1 METPSLDA
9 FLGDVTTLPR
19 RKKKTLK
26 FLREAYTYGVPGIIT
41 KSMTDRLAFSG
52 QYTFHIGTP
61 DPEMRRLASWMLT
74 VEPNRK
80 RIARLIPKI
89 WKRHGREDLK
99 LVGLLLANM
108 SDEELEENGWTILL
122 QLIQNKI
129 AVEAFLEIA
138 EELVRGGRTIPDDSW
153 IIDASKQSNT
163 WFQLMILIL
172 SIDESRCS
180 QHQRLIKTAPQGGE
194 LFERIRSRLLERIS

>member
-1 METPSLDA
+1 METSSLDA
-9 FLGDVTTLPR
+9 YLSDFTTLPK
-19 RKKKTLK
+19 RKKVMLNL
-26 FLREAYTYGVPGIIT
+26 LREAYTYGVPGIIT

-52 QYTFHIGTP
+52 QYSFHVGTP
-61 DPEMRRLASWMLT
+61 DPEMRRIASWVLT

-108 SDEELEENGWTILL
+108 SDEELGEDCWTILL
-122 QLIQNKI
+122 QLIQDKI

-138 EELVRGGRTIPDDSW
+138 EELVRGGRSIPNDSW

-163 WFQLMILIL
+163 WCQLMILVL

-180 QHQRLIKTAPQGGE
+180 NHLELIKTAPQGGE

>member
-1 METPSLDA
+1 METSSLDA
-9 FLGDVTTLPR
+9 YLDDFTTLSK
-19 RKKKTLK
+19 RKKKTLNL
-26 FLREAYTYGVPGIIT
+26 LREAYTFGVPGIIT

-52 QYTFHIGTP
+52 QYSFHVGTP
-61 DPEMRRLASWMLT
+61 DPEMRRIASWMLT

-89 WKRHGREDLK
+89 WRRHGREDLK

-108 SDEELEENGWTILL
+108 SDDELGEDCWTILL
-122 QLIQNKI
+122 QLIQDKI

-138 EELVRGGRTIPDDSW
+138 EELVRGGRSIPNDSW

-163 WFQLMILIL
+163 WCQLMILVL
-172 SIDESRCS
+172 SIEESRCS
-180 QHQRLIKTAPQGGE
+180 NHLKLVKTAPQGGE
-194 LFERIRSRLLERIS
+194 LFERIRRRLLERIS

>member
-1 METPSLDA
+1 METPSLDV
-9 FLGDVTTLPR
+9 FLGDVTALPK
-19 RKKKTLK
+19 RKKTTLK
-26 FLREAYTYGVPGIIT
+26 LLREAYTYGVPGIIT

-74 VEPNRK
+74 IEPNRK
-80 RIARLIPKI
+80 RLAKLIPKI

-108 SDEELEENGWTILL
+108 SDEELEEDGWTILL
-122 QLIQNKI
+122 QLIQDKI
-129 AVEAFLEIA
+129 AVEAFLEIS
-138 EELVRGGRTIPDDSW
+138 EELVRGGRNLPDDSW
-153 IIDASKQSNT
+153 IIDASKQSKT

-172 SIDESRCS
+172 SIDENRCLK
-180 QHQRLIKTAPQGGE
+180 HLELIKTAPQGGE
-194 LFERIRSRLLERIS
+194 LFERIRNRLLERIS

>member
-138 EELVRGGRTIPDDSW
+138 EEFVRGGRTIPDDSW

-163 WFQLMILIL
+163 WFQLMILVL

-180 QHQRLIKTAPQGGE
+180 HHQRLIKTAPQGGE

>member
-9 FLGDVTTLPR
+9 YLSDFTTLPK
-19 RKKKTLK
+19 RKKSALNL
-26 FLREAYTYGVPGIIT
+26 LREAYTYGVPGIIT

-52 QYTFHIGTP
+52 QYAFHIGTP
-61 DPEMRRLASWMLT
+61 DPEMRRIASWMLT

-108 SDEELEENGWTILL
+108 SDEELGEDCWTILL
-122 QLIQNKI
+122 QLIQDKI

-138 EELVRGGRTIPDDSW
+138 EELGRGGRSIPTDSW

-163 WFQLMILIL
+163 WCQLMILIL
-172 SIDESRCS
+172 SIDESRCLD
-180 QHQRLIKTAPQGGE
+180 HLGLIKTAPQGGE

>member
-1 METPSLDA
+1 METPCLDA
-9 FLGDVTTLPR
+9 YLGDVENLPK
-19 RKKKTLK
+19 RKKKALK

-41 KSMTDRLAFSG
+41 KSMTDRLAYSG

-74 VEPNRK
+74 IEPNHK

-108 SDEELEENGWTILL
+108 SDEELEEDGWTILL
-122 QLIQNKI
+122 QLIQDKI
-129 AVEAFLEIA
+129 AVEAFLEIS
-138 EELVRGGRTIPDDSW
+138 EELVRGGRTLPNDSW
-153 IIDASKQSNT
+153 IIEASQQSKT
-163 WFQLMILIL
+163 WWQLMVLLL
-172 SIDESRCS
+172 SIDENRSMN
-180 QHQRLIKTAPQGGE
+180 HQDLIKSAPKGGE
-194 LFERIRSRLLERIS
+194 LFERIRYRLLERKS

>member
-1 METPSLDA
+1 METPSLDV
-9 FLGDVTTLPR
+9 FLGDVTALPK
-19 RKKKTLK
+19 RKKTTLK
-26 FLREAYTYGVPGIIT
+26 LLREAYTYGVPGIIT

-80 RIARLIPKI
+80 RLARLIPKI

-108 SDEELEENGWTILL
+108 SDEELEEDGWTILL
-122 QLIQNKI
+122 QLIQDKI
-129 AVEAFLEIA
+129 AVEAFLEIS
-138 EELVRGGRTIPDDSW
+138 EELVRGGRNLPDDSW
-153 IIDASKQSNT
+153 IIDASKQSKT

-172 SIDESRCS
+172 SIDENRCLK
-180 QHQRLIKTAPQGGE
+180 HLELIKTAPQGGE
-194 LFERIRSRLLERIS
+194 LFERIRNRLLERIS

>member
-9 FLGDVTTLPR
+9 FLGDITALPKRKKTTL
-19 RKKKTLK
+19 KL
-26 FLREAYTYGVPGIIT
+26 LREAYTYGVPGIIT

-74 VEPNRK
+74 IEPNRK
-80 RIARLIPKI
+80 RLAKLIPKI

-108 SDEELEENGWTILL
+108 SDEELEEDGWTILL
-122 QLIQNKI
+122 QLIQDKI
-129 AVEAFLEIA
+129 AVEAFLEIS
-138 EELVRGGRTIPDDSW
+138 EELVRGGRNLPDDSW
-153 IIDASKQSNT
+153 IIDASKQSKT

-172 SIDESRCS
+172 SIDENRCLK
-180 QHQRLIKTAPQGGE
+180 HLELIKTAPQGGE
-194 LFERIRSRLLERIS
+194 LFERIRNRLLERIS

>member
-9 FLGDVTTLPR
+9 YLSDFTTLPQ
-19 RKKKTLK
+19 RKKSALNL
-26 FLREAYTYGVPGIIT
+26 LREAYTYGVPGIIT

-52 QYTFHIGTP
+52 QYAFHIGTP
-61 DPEMRRLASWMLT
+61 DPEMRRIASWMLT

-108 SDEELEENGWTILL
+108 SDEELGEDCWTILL
-122 QLIQNKI
+122 QLIQDKI

-138 EELVRGGRTIPDDSW
+138 EELGRGGRSIPTDSW

-163 WFQLMILIL
+163 WCQLMILIL
-172 SIDESRCS
+172 SIDESRCLD
-180 QHQRLIKTAPQGGE
+180 HLELIKTAPQEGE

>member
-9 FLGDVTTLPR
+9 YLGDVENLPK

-26 FLREAYTYGVPGIIT
+26 LLREAYTYGVPGIIT
-41 KSMTDRLAFSG
+41 KSMTDRLAYSG

-74 VEPNRK
+74 IEPNHK

-108 SDEELEENGWTILL
+108 SDEELEEDGWTILL
-122 QLIQNKI
+122 QLIQDKI
-129 AVEAFLEIA
+129 AVEAFLEIS
-138 EELVRGGRTIPDDSW
+138 EELVRGGRTLPNDSW
-153 IIDASKQSNT
+153 IIEASQQSKT
-163 WFQLMILIL
+163 WWQLMVLLL
-172 SIDESRCS
+172 SIDENRIMN
-180 QHQRLIKTAPQGGE
+180 HQDLIKSAPKGSE
-194 LFERIRSRLLERIS
+194 LFERIRNRLLERKS

>member
-9 FLGDVTTLPR
+9 FLGDITALPKRKKTTL
-19 RKKKTLK
+19 KL
-26 FLREAYTYGVPGIIT
+26 LREAYTYGVPGIIT

-80 RIARLIPKI
+80 RLARLIPKI

-108 SDEELEENGWTILL
+108 SDEELEEDGWTILL
-122 QLIQNKI
+122 QLIQDKI
-129 AVEAFLEIA
+129 AVEAFLEIS
-138 EELVRGGRTIPDDSW
+138 EELVRGGRNLPDDSW
-153 IIDASKQSNT
+153 IIDASKQSKT

-172 SIDESRCS
+172 SIDESRCLK
-180 QHQRLIKTAPQGGE
+180 HLELIKTAPQGGE
-194 LFERIRSRLLERIS
+194 LFERIRYRLLERIS

>member
-9 FLGDVTTLPR
+9 FLGDVTALPK
-19 RKKKTLK
+19 RKKTTLK
-26 FLREAYTYGVPGIIT
+26 LLREAYTYGVPGIIT

-74 VEPNRK
+74 IEPNRK
-80 RIARLIPKI
+80 RLAKLIPKI

-108 SDEELEENGWTILL
+108 SDEELEEDGWTILL
-122 QLIQNKI
+122 QLIQDKI
-129 AVEAFLEIA
+129 AVEAFLEIS
-138 EELVRGGRTIPDDSW
+138 EELVRGGRNLPDDSW
-153 IIDASKQSNT
+153 IIDASKQSKT

-172 SIDESRCS
+172 SIDENRCLK
-180 QHQRLIKTAPQGGE
+180 HLELIKTAPQGGE
-194 LFERIRSRLLERIS
+194 LFERIRNRLLERIS

>member
-1 METPSLDA
+1 
-9 FLGDVTTLPR
+9 
-19 RKKKTLK
+19 
-26 FLREAYTYGVPGIIT
+26 
-41 KSMTDRLAFSG
+41 
-52 QYTFHIGTP
+52 
-61 DPEMRRLASWMLT
+61 MRRIASWMLT

-108 SDEELEENGWTILL
+108 SDEELGEDCWTILL
-122 QLIQNKI
+122 QLIQDKI

-138 EELVRGGRTIPDDSW
+138 EELGRGGRSIPTDSW

-163 WFQLMILIL
+163 WCQLMILIL
-172 SIDESRCS
+172 SIDESRCLD
-180 QHQRLIKTAPQGGE
+180 HLELIKTAPQGGE

>member
-1 METPSLDA
+1 METSSLDA
-9 FLGDVTTLPR
+9 YLNDFTTLPK
-19 RKKKTLK
+19 RKKKTLNL
-26 FLREAYTYGVPGIIT
+26 LREAYTYGVPGIIT

-52 QYTFHIGTP
+52 QYSFHVGTP
-61 DPEMRRLASWMLT
+61 DPEMRRIASWMLT

-108 SDEELEENGWTILL
+108 SDDELGEDCWTILL
-122 QLIQNKI
+122 QLIQDKI
-129 AVEAFLEIA
+129 AVEAFLEIT
-138 EELVRGGRTIPDDSW
+138 EELVRGGRPIPHDSW

-163 WFQLMILIL
+163 WCQLMILVL
-172 SIDESRCS
+172 SIDESRCPN
-180 QHQRLIKTAPQGGE
+180 HPELIKTAPQGGE

>member
-1 METPSLDA
+1 METSSLDA
-9 FLGDVTTLPR
+9 YLSDFTMLPK
-19 RKKKTLK
+19 RKKATLNL
-26 FLREAYTYGVPGIIT
+26 LREAYTYGVPGIIT

-52 QYTFHIGTP
+52 QYAFHIGTP
-61 DPEMRRLASWMLT
+61 DPEMRRIASWMLT
-74 VEPNRK
+74 VESNRK
-80 RIARLIPKI
+80 RIAKLIPKI

-108 SDEELEENGWTILL
+108 SDEELGEDCWTILL
-122 QLIQNKI
+122 QLIQDKI

-138 EELVRGGRTIPDDSW
+138 EELVRGGRSIPNDSW

-163 WFQLMILIL
+163 WCQLMILLL
-172 SIDESRCS
+172 SIDESRCLN
-180 QHQRLIKTAPQGGE
+180 HLELIKIAPQGGE

>member
-1 METPSLDA
+1 METPSLDV
-9 FLGDVTTLPR
+9 FLGDITALPKRKKTTL
-19 RKKKTLK
+19 KL
-26 FLREAYTYGVPGIIT
+26 LREAYTYGVPGIIT

-61 DPEMRRLASWMLT
+61 DPEMRRLASWILT
-74 VEPNRK
+74 IEPNRK

-108 SDEELEENGWTILL
+108 SDEELEEDGWTVLL
-122 QLIQNKI
+122 QLIQDKI
-129 AVEAFLEIA
+129 AVEAFLEIS
-138 EELVRGGRTIPDDSW
+138 EELVRGGRNLPDDSW
-153 IIDASKQSNT
+153 IIDAAKQSKT

-172 SIDESRCS
+172 SIDESRCLK
-180 QHQRLIKTAPQGGE
+180 HLELIKTAPQGGE
-194 LFERIRSRLLERIS
+194 LFERIRNHLLERIS

>member
-26 FLREAYTYGVPGIIT
+26 LLREAYTYGVPGIIT

-52 QYTFHIGTP
+52 QYPFHIGTP

-74 VEPNRK
+74 IEPNRT
-80 RIARLIPKI
+80 RIAKLIPKI

-122 QLIQNKI
+122 QLIQDKI
-129 AVEAFLEIA
+129 AVEAFLEIS
-138 EELVRGGRTIPDDSW
+138 EEFVRGGRSLPDDSW
-153 IIDASKQSNT
+153 IIDASKQSKT

-180 QHQRLIKTAPQGGE
+180 NHRELIKTAPQGGE
-194 LFERIRSRLLERIS
+194 LFERIRHRLLEHIS

>member
-9 FLGDVTTLPR
+9 FLGNVTTLPQ
-19 RKKKTLK
+19 RKKKALK
-26 FLREAYTYGVPGIIT
+26 LLREAYTYGVPGIIT

-52 QYTFHIGTP
+52 QYAFHIGTP

-99 LVGLLLANM
+99 LAGLLLANM
-108 SDEELEENGWTILL
+108 SDEELGEDGWTILL
-122 QLIQNKI
+122 HLIQDKI
-129 AVEAFLEIA
+129 AVEAFLEIS
-138 EELVRGGRTIPDDSW
+138 EEFVRGGRTIPDDSW
-153 IIDASKQSNT
+153 IIDASKQSKI

-172 SIDESRCS
+172 SIDESRCAE
-180 QHQRLIKTAPQGGE
+180 HQELIITAPQGGE
-194 LFERIRSRLLERIS
+194 LFERIRNRLVERIS

>member
-9 FLGDVTTLPR
+9 YLDTVENLPR

-26 FLREAYTYGVPGIIT
+26 ILREAYTYGVPGIIT
-41 KSMTDRLAFSG
+41 KSMTDRLAYSG
-52 QYTFHIGTP
+52 QYAFHIGTP

-74 VEPNRK
+74 IEPNRK

-108 SDEELEENGWTILL
+108 SDEELHEDGWTIFL
-122 QLIQNKI
+122 QLIQDKI
-129 AVEAFLEIA
+129 AVESFLEIS
-138 EELVRGGRTIPDDSW
+138 EELVRGGRNLPNDSW
-153 IIDASKQSNT
+153 IIEASQQSKI
-163 WFQLMILIL
+163 WWQLMVLLL
-172 SIDESRCS
+172 SIDENRSLS
-180 QHQRLIKTAPQGGE
+180 HQDMIKSAPKGGE
-194 LFERIRSRLLERIS
+194 LFERIRNRLLERKS